1 MYLFLEAKRLLAMM
15 MTSGGLTSARTMRNS
30 PFRESEW
37 DRRLDHLLQ
46 DLENSTSSASAQALA
61 AKTAAAS
68 TVHHQQSSAVVQ
80 AAYTASSNKSQSQQL
95 QVQQQEKQQSVAQ
108 QRSVST
114 DRDNSRQAELSQ
126 QSGYAQLSKSRSSNS
141 LGQGA
146 VVADNMLKD
155 LDQALKASTNY
166 IESHRTVQLPNGTQE
181 IHEYRSTSSSGTPRN
196 VAAGAGG
203 GDFNLERQVSTNTS
217 SLFFFFFIKSRV
229 CVEIKYARL

>member
-46 DLENSTSSASAQALA
+46 DLENSTSSASAGQDALA
-61 AKTAAAS
+61 AAETAAAS
-68 TVHHQQSSAVVQ
+68 STVHQQSSAVVQ
-80 AAYTASSNKSQSQQL
+80 AAYTSTAASSSNNKSQQL
-95 QVQQQEKQQSVAQ
+95 QVAQ
-108 QRSVST
+108 QGRCVST
-114 DRDNSRQAELSQ
+114 DRAASELSQ

-203 GDFNLERQVSTNTS
+203 GDFNLERQVSTSTIIIII
-217 SLFFFFFIKSRV
+217 FFIKSRV